1 MSKSYILASGSPR
14 RKELLELL
22 HIDFKIITS
31 DIEEIINPDLSH
43 EDVVMDLAKQ
53 KATDIASSNKG
64 SIVLGFDTLVIYKN
78 SPLGKPKD
86 NNDAFS
92 MLRQLSGNT
101 HQVLTG
107 CCIIE
112 GDKVET
118 FYDQALVTF
127 STMTDQEI
135 LDYID
140 TNEPMDKAGAYG
152 IQGYGAKFIENVNG
166 DFYSV
171 MGLPINKLYKYLN
184 NIK

>member
-1 MSKSYILASGSPR
+1 MNKEIILASGSPR

-22 HIDFKIITS
+22 HVDFEIITS
-31 DIEEIINPDLSH
+31 NVEEVIKSNLSH
-43 EDVVMDLAKQ
+43 EEVVMDIAKQ
-53 KATDIASSNKG
+53 KALDIAKDHKDK
-64 SIVLGFDTLVIYKN
+64 IVLGFDTLVIFN
-78 SPLGKPKD
+78 DIPLGKPKNKD
-86 NNDAFS
+86 DAFF
-92 MLRQLSGNT
+92 MLKQLSGNT

-112 GDKVET
+112 GDAIST

-127 STMTDQEI
+127 SNLSDQEI
-135 LDYID
+135 QEYID
-140 TNEPMDKAGAYG
+140 TDEPMDKAGAYG

-171 MGLPINKLYKYLN
+171 MGLPINKLYKKLK